1 MKILFLSTRRTKP
14 SFRFRVEQFLPWF
27 SERGHHCEVGFL
39 SGRLILRLW
48 QYHRLGQFDVVY
60 LQKRLLSRA
69 ELFLVRQRSRRLV
82 YDLDDAV
89 MLNGEGKLEHR
100 RQARF
105 RAMTMAA
112 DLVICGNSYLAE
124 EAREFTSHV
133 EVVPTTV
140 NAETYHPRLRPKST
154 GPVTIGWTGSRSTN
168 GYLNSVLPAIQPF
181 GERVRFKMLSD
192 TSAGV
197 DWNLL
202 GNVPYEFV
210 PWSPEVEIRETATFD
225 IGLMPLPD
233 TPWTRGK
240 CGFKALQYMGLG
252 IPAVCSPVGV
262 NAEIITHNRNG
273 LLARTQEEWSCCL
286 RRLVEDAGLRERLG
300 QAGRNRVEQH
310 YALDVQAPRLIA
322 LLEPLEIP
330 MTRVA

>member
-1 MKILFLSTRRTKP
+1 MRILFLSTRRTKP

-27 SERGHHCEVGFL
+27 TERGHRCEVGFL
-39 SGRLILRLW
+39 TGKLLSRLW
-48 QYHRLGQFDVVY
+48 RYHRLGRFDVVY
-60 LQKRLLSRA
+60 LQKRLLSRG
-69 ELFLVRQRSRRLV
+69 ELFLVRQRARRLV

-89 MLNGEGKLEHR
+89 MLNAEGKLEHR
-100 RQARF
+100 RQTRF
-105 RAMTMAA
+105 RAMALA
-112 DLVICGNSYLAE
+112 SDLVVCGNSYLAE
-124 EAREFTSHV
+124 QAREFNRSV

-140 NAETYHPRLRPKST
+140 NAEVYHPRQKPKSS
-154 GPVTIGWTGSRSTN
+154 GPLTIGWTGSRSTN
-168 GYLNSVLPAIQPF
+168 GYLNLVLAAIAPL

-192 TSAGV
+192 TANGV

-202 GNVPYEFV
+202 GRVPYEFV

-262 NAEIITHNRNG
+262 NVEIISHNHNG
-273 LLARTQEEWSCCL
+273 LLARTSEDWSACL
-286 RRLVEDAGLRERLG
+286 MRLVDDKNLRERLG
-300 QAGRNRVEQH
+300 QAGRKRIEQH
-310 YALDVQAPRLIA
+310 YAVDVQAPRLMG
-322 LLEPLEIP
+322 LLEQLAEQKK
-330 MTRVA
+330 RAA